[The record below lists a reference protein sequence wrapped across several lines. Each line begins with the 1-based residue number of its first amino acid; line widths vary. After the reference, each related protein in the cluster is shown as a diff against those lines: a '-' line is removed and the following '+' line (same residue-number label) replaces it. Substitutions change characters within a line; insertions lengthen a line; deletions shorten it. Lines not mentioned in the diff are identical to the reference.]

1 MKSCIQGLFVILLTF
16 ASANV
21 IADASERVL
30 WDKRPISVHLQVGN
44 ERIIHFPDDVR
55 YWEPDTVKRHV
66 SVLAANGVL
75 YIRAMEPFP
84 TTRLRIQGLNDQQV
98 YLLDITASEVA
109 AVSDE
114 LIVMTKKNTRN
125 RSKEATAYRT
135 TEDWRIRLT
144 RYAAQQLYAPE
155 RLVDGDSAIKRI
167 PVESKTSVPLIRG
180 GLIEAVP
187 IASWQTNTEAKG
199 LTVTAVRVRNL
210 SQQSLQLQFD
220 QSDSPQ
226 SLNLSRL
233 VRGDW
238 LTATL
243 QHDRLGAMGDETDT
257 TTLYL
262 VSNRPFV
269 ESLDLLTDNRVLQS
283 GKTGKEEMQNG

>member
-1 MKSCIQGLFVILLTF
+1 MKSCIQRLFVILLTL
-16 ASANV
+16 ASATV
-21 IADASERVL
+21 LADASERVL
-30 WDKRPISVHLQVGN
+30 WDKRPINVHLQVGN

-55 YWEPDTVKRHV
+55 YWLPDTVKRHV

-125 RSKEATAYRT
+125 RSKEATAYKT

-167 PVESKTSVPLIRG
+167 PVELKTSVPLIRG
-180 GLIEAVP
+180 GLIESVP
-187 IASWQTNTEAKG
+187 IASWQGHG

-210 SQQSLQLQFD
+210 SRQSLQLQFD
-220 QSDSPQ
+220 RSDSLQ
-226 SLNLSRL
+226 ALDLSYL
-233 VRGDW
+233 VRGEW

-262 VSNRPFV
+262 VSNRSFV
-269 ESLDLLTDNRVLQS
+269 ESLSLPIDSRVLQS
-283 GKTGKEEMQNG
+283 GQTGKEEMQDG

>member
-1 MKSCIQGLFVILLTF
+1 MKSCIQRLFVILLTL
-16 ASANV
+16 ASATV
-21 IADASERVL
+21 LADASERVL
-30 WDKRPISVHLQVGN
+30 WDKRPINVHLQVGN

-55 YWEPDTVKRHV
+55 YWLPDTVKRHV

-180 GLIEAVP
+180 GLIETVP
-187 IASWQTNTEAKG
+187 IASWQGHG

-210 SQQSLQLQFD
+210 SRQSLQLQFD
-220 QSDSPQ
+220 RSDSLQ
-226 SLNLSRL
+226 ALDLSYL

-262 VSNRPFV
+262 VSNRSFV
-269 ESLDLLTDNRVLQS
+269 ESLSLPIDSRVLQS
-283 GKTGKEEMQNG
+283 GQTGKEEMQDG

>member
-1 MKSCIQGLFVILLTF
+1 MKSCIQRLFVILLTL
-16 ASANV
+16 ASATV
-21 IADASERVL
+21 LADASERVL
-30 WDKRPISVHLQVGN
+30 WDKRPINVHPQVGS
-44 ERIIHFPDDVR
+44 ERIIHFPDNVR
-55 YWEPDTVKRHV
+55 YWLPDTVKRHV
-66 SVLAANGVL
+66 SVLSANGVL

-84 TTRLRIQGLNDQQV
+84 TTRLRIQGLNDHQV

-180 GLIEAVP
+180 GLIETVP
-187 IASWQTNTEAKG
+187 IASWQGHG

-210 SQQSLQLQFD
+210 SRQSLQLQFD
-220 QSDSPQ
+220 RSDSHQ
-226 SLNLSRL
+226 ALDLSYL

-262 VSNRPFV
+262 VSNRSFV
-269 ESLDLLTDNRVLQS
+269 ESLSLPIDSRVLQS
-283 GKTGKEEMQNG
+283 GQTGKEEMQDG

>member
-1 MKSCIQGLFVILLTF
+1 MKSCIQRLFVILLTL
-16 ASANV
+16 ASATV
-21 IADASERVL
+21 LADASERVL
-30 WDKRPISVHLQVGN
+30 WDKRPINVHLQVGN

-55 YWEPDTVKRHV
+55 YWLPDTVKRHV

-180 GLIEAVP
+180 GLIETVP
-187 IASWQTNTEAKG
+187 IASWQGHG
-199 LTVTAVRVRNL
+199 LTVTAIRVRNL
-210 SQQSLQLQFD
+210 SRQSLQLQFD
-220 QSDSPQ
+220 RSDSLQ
-226 SLNLSRL
+226 ALDLSYL

-243 QHDRLGAMGDETDT
+243 QHDHLGAMGDEADT

-262 VSNRPFV
+262 VSNRSFV
-269 ESLDLLTDNRVLQS
+269 ESLSLPIDSRVLQS
-283 GKTGKEEMQNG
+283 GKTGKEEMQDG

>member
-1 MKSCIQGLFVILLTF
+1 MKSCIQRLFVILLTL
-16 ASANV
+16 ASSTV
-21 IADASERVL
+21 LADASERVL
-30 WDKRPISVHLQVGN
+30 WDKRPINVHLQVGN

-55 YWEPDTVKRHV
+55 YWLPDTVKRHV
-66 SVLAANGVL
+66 SVLAVNGVL

-98 YLLDITASEVA
+98 YLLDITASEAA

-180 GLIEAVP
+180 GLIETVP
-187 IASWQTNTEAKG
+187 IASWQGHG

-210 SQQSLQLQFD
+210 SRHSLQLQFD
-220 QSDSPQ
+220 RSDSLQ
-226 SLNLSRL
+226 ALDLSYL

-262 VSNRPFV
+262 VSNRSFV
-269 ESLDLLTDNRVLQS
+269 ESLSLPIDNRVLQS
-283 GKTGKEEMQNG
+283 GQTGKEEMQDG

>member
-16 ASANV
+16 ASATV
-21 IADASERVL
+21 IAEASERVL

-55 YWEPDTVKRHV
+55 YWLPDTVKRQV
-66 SVLAANGVL
+66 SALAANGVL
-75 YIRAMEPFP
+75 YIRAMKPFP
-84 TTRLRIQGLNDQQV
+84 TTRIRIQGLNDQQI

-114 LIVMTKKNTRN
+114 LIVMTKENTRN
-125 RSKEATAYRT
+125 RSKEATAYKT

-167 PVESKTSVPLIRG
+167 PVEPKTSVPLIRG

-187 IASWQTNTEAKG
+187 IASWQGHG
-199 LTVTAVRVRNL
+199 LTVTAIRVRNL
-210 SQQSLQLQFD
+210 SRQSLQLQFD
-220 QSDSPQ
+220 RSDSLQ
-226 SLNLSRL
+226 ALDLSYL

-262 VSNRPFV
+262 VSNRSFV
-269 ESLDLLTDNRVLQS
+269 ESLSLPIDSRVLQS
-283 GKTGKEEMQNG
+283 GQTGKEEMQDG

>member
-1 MKSCIQGLFVILLTF
+1 MKSCIQRLFVILLTL
-16 ASANV
+16 ASATV
-21 IADASERVL
+21 LADASERVL
-30 WDKRPISVHLQVGN
+30 WDKRPINVHLQVGS

-55 YWEPDTVKRHV
+55 YWLPDTVKRHV

-84 TTRLRIQGLNDQQV
+84 TTRLRIQELNDQQV

-155 RLVDGDSAIKRI
+155 RLVDGNSAIKRI

-180 GLIEAVP
+180 GLIETVP
-187 IASWQTNTEAKG
+187 IASWQGHG
-199 LTVTAVRVRNL
+199 LTVTAVRARNL
-210 SQQSLQLQFD
+210 SRQSLQLQFD
-220 QSDSPQ
+220 RSDSLQ
-226 SLNLSRL
+226 ALDLSYL

-262 VSNRPFV
+262 VSNRSFV
-269 ESLDLLTDNRVLQS
+269 ESLSLPIDNRVLQS
-283 GKTGKEEMQNG
+283 GQTGKEEMQDG

>member
-1 MKSCIQGLFVILLTF
+1 MKSCIQGLFVILLTL
-16 ASANV
+16 ASATV
-21 IADASERVL
+21 LADASERVL
-30 WDKRPISVHLQVGN
+30 WDKRPINVHLQVGH

-55 YWEPDTVKRHV
+55 YWLPDTLKRHV

-84 TTRLRIQGLNDQQV
+84 TTRIRIQGLNNQQI
-98 YLLDITASEVA
+98 YLLDITASEAA

-114 LIVMTKKNTRN
+114 LIVMTEENTRN
-125 RSKEATAYRT
+125 RSKEATAYKT

-155 RLVDGDSAIKRI
+155 RLVGGDSAIKRI

-180 GLIEAVP
+180 GLIETVP
-187 IASWQTNTEAKG
+187 IASWQGHG

-210 SQQSLQLQFD
+210 SRQSLQLQFD
-220 QSDSPQ
+220 RSDSLQ
-226 SLNLSRL
+226 ALDLSYL

-262 VSNRPFV
+262 VSNRSFV
-269 ESLDLLTDNRVLQS
+269 ESLSLPIDSRVLQS
-283 GKTGKEEMQNG
+283 GQTGKEEMQDG

>member
-1 MKSCIQGLFVILLTF
+1 MKSCIQGLFVILLAF
-16 ASANV
+16 ASASV
-21 IADASERVL
+21 IADTPERAL
-30 WDKRPISVHLQVGN
+30 WDKRPISVHLQVGH

-55 YWEPDTVKRHV
+55 YWLPDTVKRHV
-66 SVLAANGVL
+66 SVLAASGVL
-75 YIRAMEPFP
+75 YIRAMESFP
-84 TTRLRIQGLNDQQV
+84 TTRIRIQGLNDQQV
-98 YLLDITASEVA
+98 YLLDITASESA

-114 LIVMTKKNTRN
+114 LIVMTKENTRN
-125 RSKEATAYRT
+125 RSKEVTAYKT

-155 RLVDGDSAIKRI
+155 RLVGGDSAIKRI

-187 IASWQTNTEAKG
+187 IASWQGHG

-210 SQQSLQLQFD
+210 SRQSLQLNFD
-220 QSDSPQ
+220 QSDS
-226 SLNLSRL
+226 SHALNLSHL

-262 VSNRPFV
+262 VSNRSFV
-269 ESLDLLTDNRVLQS
+269 ESLSLLTDNRVLQS
-283 GKTGKEEMQNG
+283 GQTGKEEMQDG

>member
-1 MKSCIQGLFVILLTF
+1 MKSCIQRLFVILLTL
-16 ASANV
+16 ASSTV
-21 IADASERVL
+21 LADASERVL
-30 WDKRPISVHLQVGN
+30 WDKRPINVHLQVGN

-55 YWEPDTVKRHV
+55 YWLPDTVKRHV
-66 SVLAANGVL
+66 SVLAVNGVL

-98 YLLDITASEVA
+98 YLLDITASEAA

-180 GLIEAVP
+180 GLIETVP
-187 IASWQTNTEAKG
+187 IASWQGHG

-210 SQQSLQLQFD
+210 SRHSLQLQFD
-220 QSDSPQ
+220 RSDSLQ
-226 SLNLSRL
+226 ALDLSYL

-262 VSNRPFV
+262 VSNRSFV
-269 ESLDLLTDNRVLQS
+269 ESLSLPIDSRVLQS
-283 GKTGKEEMQNG
+283 GQTGKEEMQDG

>member
-1 MKSCIQGLFVILLTF
+1 MKSCIQGLFVILLTL
-16 ASANV
+16 ASATV
-21 IADASERVL
+21 IADTPERVL
-30 WDKRPISVHLQVGN
+30 WDKRPISVHLQVGH

-55 YWEPDTVKRHV
+55 YWLPDTIKRHV

-114 LIVMTKKNTRN
+114 LIVMTKENTRN
-125 RSKEATAYRT
+125 RSKEVTAYKT

-187 IASWQTNTEAKG
+187 IASWQGHG

-210 SQQSLQLQFD
+210 SRQSLQLQFD
-220 QSDSPQ
+220 RSDSLQ
-226 SLNLSRL
+226 ALDLSYL
-233 VRGDW
+233 MRGDW

-262 VSNRPFV
+262 VSNRSFV
-269 ESLDLLTDNRVLQS
+269 ESLSLPIDNRVLQS
-283 GKTGKEEMQNG
+283 GQTGKEEMQDG

>member
-1 MKSCIQGLFVILLTF
+1 MKSGIQRLFVILLTL
-16 ASANV
+16 ASATV
-21 IADASERVL
+21 LADASERVL
-30 WDKRPISVHLQVGN
+30 WDKRPINVHLQVGN

-55 YWEPDTVKRHV
+55 YWLPDTVKRHV

-180 GLIEAVP
+180 GLIETVP
-187 IASWQTNTEAKG
+187 IASWQGHG
-199 LTVTAVRVRNL
+199 LTVTAIRVRNL
-210 SQQSLQLQFD
+210 SRQSLQLQFD
-220 QSDSPQ
+220 RSDSLQAPD
-226 SLNLSRL
+226 LSYL

-243 QHDRLGAMGDETDT
+243 QHDRLGAMGDEADT

-262 VSNRPFV
+262 VSNRSFV
-269 ESLDLLTDNRVLQS
+269 ESLSLPIDSRVLQS
-283 GKTGKEEMQNG
+283 GKTGKEEMQDG

>member
-1 MKSCIQGLFVILLTF
+1 MKSCIQGLFVILLAF
-16 ASANV
+16 ASASV
-21 IADASERVL
+21 IADTPERVL
-30 WDKRPISVHLQVGN
+30 WDKRPISVHLQVGH

-55 YWEPDTVKRHV
+55 YWLPDTVKRHV

-75 YIRAMEPFP
+75 YIRAMESFP
-84 TTRLRIQGLNDQQV
+84 TTRIRIQGLNDQQV

-114 LIVMTKKNTRN
+114 LIVMTKENTRN
-125 RSKEATAYRT
+125 RSKEATAYKT

-167 PVESKTSVPLIRG
+167 PVESKTSVPLVRG

-187 IASWQTNTEAKG
+187 IASWQGHG
-199 LTVTAVRVRNL
+199 LTVTAIRVRNL
-210 SQQSLQLQFD
+210 SRQSLQLQFD
-220 QSDSPQ
+220 RSDSSQ
-226 SLNLSRL
+226 VIDLSYL

-262 VSNRPFV
+262 VSNRSFV
-269 ESLDLLTDNRVLQS
+269 ESLSLPIDNRVLQS
-283 GKTGKEEMQNG
+283 GQTGKEEMQDG

>member
-1 MKSCIQGLFVILLTF
+1 MKSCIQGLFVILLTL
-16 ASANV
+16 ASATV
-21 IADASERVL
+21 IADTPERVL
-30 WDKRPISVHLQVGN
+30 WDKRPIGVHLQVGH

-55 YWEPDTVKRHV
+55 YWLPDTVKRHV

-84 TTRLRIQGLNDQQV
+84 TTRIRIQGLNNQQI
-98 YLLDITASEVA
+98 YLLDITASEAA

-114 LIVMTKKNTRN
+114 LIVMTKENTWN
-125 RSKEATAYRT
+125 RSKEATAYKT

-155 RLVDGDSAIKRI
+155 RLVGGDSAIKRI

-187 IASWQTNTEAKG
+187 IASWQGHG

-210 SQQSLQLQFD
+210 SRQSLQLNFD
-220 QSDSPQ
+220 QSDS
-226 SLNLSRL
+226 SHALNLSHL

-262 VSNRPFV
+262 VSNRSFV
-269 ESLDLLTDNRVLQS
+269 ESLSLLTDNRVLQS
-283 GKTGKEEMQNG
+283 GQTGKEEMQDG

>member
-1 MKSCIQGLFVILLTF
+1 MKSCIQRLFVILLTL
-16 ASANV
+16 ASATV
-21 IADASERVL
+21 LADASERVL
-30 WDKRPISVHLQVGN
+30 WDKRPINVHLQVGN

-55 YWEPDTVKRHV
+55 YWLPDTVKRHV

-180 GLIEAVP
+180 GLIETVP
-187 IASWQTNTEAKG
+187 IASWQGHG
-199 LTVTAVRVRNL
+199 LTVTAIRVRNL
-210 SQQSLQLQFD
+210 SRQSLQLQFD
-220 QSDSPQ
+220 RSDSLQAPD
-226 SLNLSRL
+226 LSYL

-243 QHDRLGAMGDETDT
+243 QHDHLGAMGDEADT

-262 VSNRPFV
+262 VSNRSFV
-269 ESLDLLTDNRVLQS
+269 ESLSLPIDSRVLQS
-283 GKTGKEEMQNG
+283 GKTGKEEMQDG

>member
-1 MKSCIQGLFVILLTF
+1 MKSCIQGLFVILLAF
-16 ASANV
+16 ASATV
-21 IADASERVL
+21 IADTPERVL
-30 WDKRPISVHLQVGN
+30 WDKRPISVHLQVGH

-55 YWEPDTVKRHV
+55 YWLPDTVKRHV
-66 SVLAANGVL
+66 SVLAANGVF

-84 TTRLRIQGLNDQQV
+84 TTRIRIQGLNDQQI
-98 YLLDITASEVA
+98 YLLDITASEAA

-114 LIVMTKKNTRN
+114 LIVMTKENTRN
-125 RSKEATAYRT
+125 RSKEATAYKT

-167 PVESKTSVPLIRG
+167 PVEPKTSVPLIRG

-187 IASWQTNTEAKG
+187 IASWQGHG
-199 LTVTAVRVRNL
+199 LTVTAIRVRNL
-210 SQQSLQLQFD
+210 SRQSLQLQFD
-220 QSDSPQ
+220 RSDSLQ
-226 SLNLSRL
+226 ALDLSYL

-243 QHDRLGAMGDETDT
+243 QHDHLGAMGDEADT

-262 VSNRPFV
+262 VSNRSFV
-269 ESLDLLTDNRVLQS
+269 ESLSLPIDSRVLQS
-283 GKTGKEEMQNG
+283 GKTGKEEMQDG

>member
-1 MKSCIQGLFVILLTF
+1 MKSCIQRLFVILLTL
-16 ASANV
+16 ASATV
-21 IADASERVL
+21 LADASERVL
-30 WDKRPISVHLQVGN
+30 WDKRPINVHLQVGN

-55 YWEPDTVKRHV
+55 YWLPDTVKRHV

-187 IASWQTNTEAKG
+187 IASWQGHG

-210 SQQSLQLQFD
+210 SRQSLQLQFD
-220 QSDSPQ
+220 RSDSLQ
-226 SLNLSRL
+226 ALDLSYL

-262 VSNRPFV
+262 VSNRSFV
-269 ESLDLLTDNRVLQS
+269 ESLSLPIDSRVLQS
-283 GKTGKEEMQNG
+283 GQTGKEEMQDG

>member
-1 MKSCIQGLFVILLTF
+1 MKSCIQGLFVILLTL
-16 ASANV
+16 ASATV

-30 WDKRPISVHLQVGN
+30 WDKRPINVHLQVGN

-55 YWEPDTVKRHV
+55 YWLPDTVKRHV

-180 GLIEAVP
+180 GLIETVP
-187 IASWQTNTEAKG
+187 IASWQGHG

-210 SQQSLQLQFD
+210 SRQSLRLQFER
-220 QSDSPQ
+220 SDSLQ
-226 SLNLSRL
+226 ALDLSYL
-233 VRGDW
+233 MRGDW

-262 VSNRPFV
+262 VSNRSFV
-269 ESLDLLTDNRVLQS
+269 ESLSLPIDSRVLQS
-283 GKTGKEEMQNG
+283 GQTGKEEMQDG

>member
-1 MKSCIQGLFVILLTF
+1 MKSCIQGLFVILLTL
-16 ASANV
+16 ASATV
-21 IADASERVL
+21 LADASERVL
-30 WDKRPISVHLQVGN
+30 WDKRPINVHLQVGN

-55 YWEPDTVKRHV
+55 YWLPDTVKRHV

-180 GLIEAVP
+180 GLIETVP
-187 IASWQTNTEAKG
+187 IASWQGHG

-210 SQQSLQLQFD
+210 SRQSLRLQFER
-220 QSDSPQ
+220 SDSLQ
-226 SLNLSRL
+226 ALDLSYL

-262 VSNRPFV
+262 VSNRSFV
-269 ESLDLLTDNRVLQS
+269 ESLSLPIDSRVLQS
-283 GKTGKEEMQNG
+283 GQTGKEEMQDG

>member
-1 MKSCIQGLFVILLTF
+1 MKSCIQRLFVILLTL
-16 ASANV
+16 ASATV

-30 WDKRPISVHLQVGN
+30 WDKRPISVHLQVGY

-55 YWEPDTVKRHV
+55 YWLPDTVKRHV

-180 GLIEAVP
+180 GLIETVP
-187 IASWQTNTEAKG
+187 IASWQGHG
-199 LTVTAVRVRNL
+199 LTVTAIRVRNL
-210 SQQSLQLQFD
+210 SRQSLQLQFD
-220 QSDSPQ
+220 RSDSLQ
-226 SLNLSRL
+226 VLDLSYL
-233 VRGDW
+233 MRGDW

-262 VSNRPFV
+262 VSNRSFV
-269 ESLDLLTDNRVLQS
+269 ESLSLPIDSRVLQS
-283 GKTGKEEMQNG
+283 GQTGKEEMQDG

>member
-1 MKSCIQGLFVILLTF
+1 MKSCIQRLFVILLTL
-16 ASANV
+16 ASATV

-30 WDKRPISVHLQVGN
+30 WDKRPISVHLQVGY

-55 YWEPDTVKRHV
+55 YWLPDTVKRHV

-84 TTRLRIQGLNDQQV
+84 TTRLRIQGLNNQQV

-180 GLIEAVP
+180 GLIETVP
-187 IASWQTNTEAKG
+187 IASWQGHG

-210 SQQSLQLQFD
+210 SRQSLRLQFER
-220 QSDSPQ
+220 SDSLQ
-226 SLNLSRL
+226 ALDLSYL
-233 VRGDW
+233 MRGDW

-262 VSNRPFV
+262 VSNRSFV
-269 ESLDLLTDNRVLQS
+269 ESLSLPIDNRVLQS
-283 GKTGKEEMQNG
+283 GQTGKEEMQDG

>member
-1 MKSCIQGLFVILLTF
+1 MKSCIQRLFVILLTL
-16 ASANV
+16 ASATV

-30 WDKRPISVHLQVGN
+30 WDKRPISVHLQVGY

-55 YWEPDTVKRHV
+55 YWLPDTVKRHV

-187 IASWQTNTEAKG
+187 IASWQGHG

-220 QSDSPQ
+220 QSDSLQ
-226 SLNLSRL
+226 ALDLSYL

-243 QHDRLGAMGDETDT
+243 QHDLLGAMGDETDT

-262 VSNRPFV
+262 VSNRSFV
-269 ESLDLLTDNRVLQS
+269 ESLSLPIDSRVLQS
-283 GKTGKEEMQNG
+283 GQTGKEEMQDG

>member
-1 MKSCIQGLFVILLTF
+1 MKSCIQGLFVVLLAF
-16 ASANV
+16 ASATV
-21 IADASERVL
+21 IADTPERVL
-30 WDKRPISVHLQVGN
+30 WDKRPISVHLQVDH

-55 YWEPDTVKRHV
+55 YWLPDTVKRQV

-75 YIRAMEPFP
+75 YIRAVEPFP
-84 TTRLRIQGLNDQQV
+84 TTRIRIQGLSDQQI
-98 YLLDITASEVA
+98 YLLDITASKVA

-114 LIVMTKKNTRN
+114 LIVMTKENTRN
-125 RSKEATAYRT
+125 RSKDATVYKT

-187 IASWQTNTEAKG
+187 IASWQGQG

-210 SQQSLQLQFD
+210 SLQSLQLQFD
-220 QSDSPQ
+220 RSDSHRV
-226 SLNLSRL
+226 LDLSYL

-243 QHDRLGAMGDETDT
+243 QHDLLGAMGDETDT

-262 VSNRPFV
+262 VSNRSFV
-269 ESLDLLTDNRVLQS
+269 ESLSLPIDSRVLQS
-283 GKTGKEEMQNG
+283 GQTGKEEKQDG

>member
-1 MKSCIQGLFVILLTF
+1 MKSCIQRLFVILLAF
-16 ASANV
+16 ASASV
-21 IADASERVL
+21 IADTPERVL
-30 WDKRPISVHLQVGN
+30 WDKRPISVHLQVGH

-55 YWEPDTVKRHV
+55 YWLPDTVKRHV

-75 YIRAMEPFP
+75 YIRAMESFP
-84 TTRLRIQGLNDQQV
+84 TTRIRIQGLNDQQL
-98 YLLDITASEVA
+98 YLLDITASEAA

-114 LIVMTKKNTRN
+114 LIVMTKENTRN
-125 RSKEATAYRT
+125 RSKEATAYKT

-155 RLVDGDSAIKRI
+155 RLVDGDSAIRRI

-187 IASWQTNTEAKG
+187 IASWQANTKPRG

-210 SQQSLQLQFD
+210 SRQSLQLQFD
-220 QSDSPQ
+220 QSDSPHV
-226 SLNLSRL
+226 LNLSHL

-262 VSNRPFV
+262 VSNRSFV
-269 ESLDLLTDNRVLQS
+269 ESLSLPTDNRTLQNI
-283 GKTGKEEMQNG
+283 KTGKEEKQDG

>member
-1 MKSCIQGLFVILLTF
+1 MKSCIQRLFVILLTL
-16 ASANV
+16 ASATV
-21 IADASERVL
+21 LADASERVL
-30 WDKRPISVHLQVGN
+30 WDKRPINVHLQVGS
-44 ERIIHFPDDVR
+44 ERIIHFPDNVR
-55 YWEPDTVKRHV
+55 YWLPDTVKRHV

-180 GLIEAVP
+180 GLIETVP
-187 IASWQTNTEAKG
+187 IASWQGHG

-210 SQQSLQLQFD
+210 SRQSLQLQFD
-220 QSDSPQ
+220 RSDSLQ
-226 SLNLSRL
+226 VLDLSYL
-233 VRGDW
+233 MRGDW

-262 VSNRPFV
+262 VSNRSFV
-269 ESLDLLTDNRVLQS
+269 ESLSLPIDSRVLQS
-283 GKTGKEEMQNG
+283 GQTGKEEMQDG

>member
-1 MKSCIQGLFVILLTF
+1 MKNCIHGLFVLLLTL
-16 ASANV
+16 ASATV
-21 IADASERVL
+21 LADASERVL
-30 WDKRPISVHLQVGN
+30 WDKRPISVHLQVGS

-55 YWEPDTVKRHV
+55 YWLPDTVKRHV

-84 TTRLRIQGLNDQQV
+84 TTRLRIQGLNDHQV

-187 IASWQTNTEAKG
+187 IASWQGHG
-199 LTVTAVRVRNL
+199 LTVTAIRVSNL
-210 SQQSLQLQFD
+210 SRQSLQLQFD
-220 QSDSPQ
+220 RSDSLQ
-226 SLNLSRL
+226 ALDLSYL

-262 VSNRPFV
+262 VSNRSFV
-269 ESLDLLTDNRVLQS
+269 ESLSLPIDSRVLQS
-283 GKTGKEEMQNG
+283 GQTRKEEMQDG

>member
-1 MKSCIQGLFVILLTF
+1 MKSCIQRLFVILLTL
-16 ASANV
+16 ASATV
-21 IADASERVL
+21 LADASERVL
-30 WDKRPISVHLQVGN
+30 WDKRPINVHLQVGS

-55 YWEPDTVKRHV
+55 YWLPDTVKRHV

-84 TTRLRIQGLNDQQV
+84 TTRLRIQELNDQQV

-125 RSKEATAYRT
+125 RSKEATAYKT

-155 RLVDGDSAIKRI
+155 RLVDGNSAIKRI

-180 GLIEAVP
+180 GLIETVP
-187 IASWQTNTEAKG
+187 IASWQGHG
-199 LTVTAVRVRNL
+199 LTVTAVRARNL
-210 SQQSLQLQFD
+210 SRQSLQLQFD
-220 QSDSPQ
+220 RSDSLQ
-226 SLNLSRL
+226 ALDLSYL

-262 VSNRPFV
+262 VSNRSFV
-269 ESLDLLTDNRVLQS
+269 ESLSLPIDNRVLQS
-283 GKTGKEEMQNG
+283 GQTGKEEMQDG

>member
-55 YWEPDTVKRHV
+55 YWLPDTVKRHV

-180 GLIEAVP
+180 GLVEAVP
-187 IASWQTNTEAKG
+187 IASWQGHG

-210 SQQSLQLQFD
+210 SRQSLRLQFD
-220 QSDSPQ
+220 RSGSHQTLD
-226 SLNLSRL
+226 LSYL
-233 VRGDW
+233 MRGDW

>member
-1 MKSCIQGLFVILLTF
+1 MKSCIQRLFVILLTL
-16 ASANV
+16 ASTTV
-21 IADASERVL
+21 LADASERVL
-30 WDKRPISVHLQVGN
+30 WDKRPINVHLQVGN

-55 YWEPDTVKRHV
+55 YWLPDTVKRHV

-187 IASWQTNTEAKG
+187 IASWQGHG

-210 SQQSLQLQFD
+210 SRQSLQLQFER
-220 QSDSPQ
+220 SDSLQ
-226 SLNLSRL
+226 ALDLSYL

-262 VSNRPFV
+262 VSNRSFV
-269 ESLDLLTDNRVLQS
+269 ESLSLPIDSRVLQS
-283 GKTGKEEMQNG
+283 GQTGKEEMQDG

>member
-1 MKSCIQGLFVILLTF
+1 MKSCIQRLFVILLTL
-16 ASANV
+16 ASATV

-30 WDKRPISVHLQVGN
+30 WDKRPISVHLQVGY

-55 YWEPDTVKRHV
+55 YWLPDTVKRHV

-84 TTRLRIQGLNDQQV
+84 TTRLRIQGLNDHQV

-114 LIVMTKKNTRN
+114 LIVMTKENTRN

-180 GLIEAVP
+180 GLIETVP
-187 IASWQTNTEAKG
+187 IASWQGHG

-210 SQQSLQLQFD
+210 SRQSLQLQFD
-220 QSDSPQ
+220 RSDSLQ
-226 SLNLSRL
+226 ALDLSYL

-262 VSNRPFV
+262 VSNRSFV
-269 ESLDLLTDNRVLQS
+269 ESLSLPIDSRVLQS
-283 GKTGKEEMQNG
+283 GQTGKEEMQDG

>member
-1 MKSCIQGLFVILLTF
+1 MKSCIQGLFVILLTL
-16 ASANV
+16 ASATV
-21 IADASERVL
+21 IADAPERVL
-30 WDKRPISVHLQVGN
+30 WDKRPISVHLQVGH

-55 YWEPDTVKRHV
+55 YWLPDTVKRHV

-187 IASWQTNTEAKG
+187 IASWQGHG

-210 SQQSLQLQFD
+210 SRQSLQLQFD
-220 QSDSPQ
+220 RSDSLQ
-226 SLNLSRL
+226 ALDLSYL

-262 VSNRPFV
+262 VSNRSFV
-269 ESLDLLTDNRVLQS
+269 ESLSLPIDSRVLQS
-283 GKTGKEEMQNG
+283 GQTGKEEMQDG

>member
-1 MKSCIQGLFVILLTF
+1 MKSCIQRLFVILLTL
-16 ASANV
+16 ASATV
-21 IADASERVL
+21 LADASERVL
-30 WDKRPISVHLQVGN
+30 WDKRPINVHLQVGN

-55 YWEPDTVKRHV
+55 YWLPDTVKHQV

-180 GLIEAVP
+180 GLIETVP
-187 IASWQTNTEAKG
+187 IASWKGHG

-210 SQQSLQLQFD
+210 SRQSLQLQFD
-220 QSDSPQ
+220 RSDSLQ
-226 SLNLSRL
+226 ALDLSYL

-262 VSNRPFV
+262 VSNRSFV
-269 ESLDLLTDNRVLQS
+269 ESLSLPIDSRVLQS
-283 GKTGKEEMQNG
+283 GQTGKEEMQDG

>member
-1 MKSCIQGLFVILLTF
+1 MKSCIQRLFVILLTL
-16 ASANV
+16 ASATV
-21 IADASERVL
+21 LADASERVL
-30 WDKRPISVHLQVGN
+30 WDKRPINVHLQVGN

-55 YWEPDTVKRHV
+55 YWLPDTVKRHV

-84 TTRLRIQGLNDQQV
+84 TTRIRIQGLNNQQI
-98 YLLDITASEVA
+98 YLLDITASEAA

-114 LIVMTKKNTRN
+114 LIVMTKENTRN
-125 RSKEATAYRT
+125 RSKEATAYKT

-155 RLVDGDSAIKRI
+155 RLVGGDSAIKRI

-187 IASWQTNTEAKG
+187 IVSWQGHG

-210 SQQSLQLQFD
+210 SRQSLWLQFD
-220 QSDSPQ
+220 RSDSHQ
-226 SLNLSRL
+226 TLDLSYL
-233 VRGDW
+233 MRGDW

-262 VSNRPFV
+262 VSNRSFV
-269 ESLDLLTDNRVLQS
+269 ESLSLPIDNRVLQS
-283 GKTGKEEMQNG
+283 GQTGKEEKQDG

>member
-1 MKSCIQGLFVILLTF
+1 MKSCIQGLFVILLAF
-16 ASANV
+16 ASASV
-21 IADASERVL
+21 IADTPERVL
-30 WDKRPISVHLQVGN
+30 WDKRPISVHLQVGH
-44 ERIIHFPDDVR
+44 ERIIHFPDEVR
-55 YWEPDTVKRHV
+55 YWLPDTVKRHV

-75 YIRAMEPFP
+75 YIRAVEPFP
-84 TTRLRIQGLNDQQV
+84 TTRIRIQGLNDQQI

-114 LIVMTKKNTRN
+114 LIVMTKENTRN
-125 RSKEATAYRT
+125 RSKEATAYKT

-180 GLIEAVP
+180 GLIETVP
-187 IASWQTNTEAKG
+187 IASWQGHG

-210 SQQSLQLQFD
+210 SRQSLQLQFD
-220 QSDSPQ
+220 RSDSLQ
-226 SLNLSRL
+226 ALDLSYL

-262 VSNRPFV
+262 VSNRSFV
-269 ESLDLLTDNRVLQS
+269 ESLSLPIDSRVLQS
-283 GKTGKEEMQNG
+283 GQTGKEEMQDG